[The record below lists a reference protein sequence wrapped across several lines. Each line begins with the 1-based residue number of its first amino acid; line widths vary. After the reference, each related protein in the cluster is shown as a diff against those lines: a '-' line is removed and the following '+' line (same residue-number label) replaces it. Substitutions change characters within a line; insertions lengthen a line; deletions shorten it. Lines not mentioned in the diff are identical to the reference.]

1 MYTLYYVLVSPCEVL
16 MQHQIELMSY
26 MQYEGISRLSF
37 QTQIPKYN
45 FLTVY
50 LGINLPNVL
59 VIN

>member
-1 MYTLYYVLVSPCEVL
+1 
-16 MQHQIELMSY
+16 MSY
-26 MQYEGISRLSF
+26 LQYEEISRLRF

-50 LGINLPNVL
+50 LGINQLYVL